1 MSDFQLDA
9 DPVIEVSDIT
19 LEYPAHAG
27 ARAHAAVQGVSFQL
41 SRGGVLALL
50 GESGSGK
57 STLAKVLS
65 GRAKDAPERSDRI
78 KITGGSAAVFG
89 VDLKRPRRKDR
100 NQLTARTGFLAQNA
114 GATLPPD
121 LTVADILMEPIRERD
136 KNFNADLIGETVTEM
151 FETVALPLEFL
162 QRYPY
167 ELSKGQRQ
175 RIAVMQ
181 SLMLEP
187 ALLVADEP
195 TLGVDANQRPNIVRL
210 LKWYRD
216 RTGAAMLL
224 ICHDIG
230 VLEALVEDVVVLQ
243 DGQIVGRGDIN
254 SIFRE
259 ADHEYVVQLANALR
273 ATAYDEIAGDA

>member
-1 MSDFQLDA
+1 
-9 DPVIEVSDIT
+9 
-19 LEYPAHAG
+19 
-27 ARAHAAVQGVSFQL
+27 
-41 SRGGVLALL
+41 
-50 GESGSGK
+50 
-57 STLAKVLS
+57 
-65 GRAKDAPERSDRI
+65 
-78 KITGGSAAVFG
+78 
-89 VDLKRPRRKDR
+89 
-100 NQLTARTGFLAQNA
+100 
-114 GATLPPD
+114 
-121 LTVADILMEPIRERD
+121 
-136 KNFNADLIGETVTEM
+136 M